1 MRLLR
6 CVSVNKV
13 ACCHGARPATPSSVG
28 GLSSQCQRCSA
39 TLQRHLPI
47 DHPLSALHP
56 PARPSHRQ
64 TARQAAARGGVWQR
78 WTARRAAQLR
88 SGARLL
94 APLVALAALAPGLTQ
109 AQSLPLDEQLAA
121 SLAALPAPLVAPR
134 PPLAQVVPAQVQR
147 WRQEAQALEHGENG
161 SPRDPAR
168 AATLYCQAA
177 QQGDAEAQF
186 SLAWM
191 LTNGRG
197 IERDDAQAAHLFHAA
212 AEQGLPQAQRI
223 AASMGTPLGAPPP
236 CLHPPAIEAPKPP
249 PLVALSATRPGRPG
263 QTGASAGAP
272 TAAQIAAAAA
282 PPLPANAP
290 TPIVNYVRLIA
301 PDYQLTPQL
310 VLAIMATES
319 NFNPNAVSPKQAQGL
334 MQLIPDTAARFKV
347 RNLMD
352 PAQNIRGGMA
362 YLRWLMAY
370 FEGDVM
376 LVAAAYNA
384 GERAVERYRGVPP
397 YAETRDYVRRILA
410 AVGTVSHPFDARI
423 TAPSPML
430 PLMRVVATGP
440 VSQRR

>member
-1 MRLLR
+1 MTRF
-6 CVSVNKV
+6 VT
-13 ACCHGARPATPSSVG
+13 ACH
-28 GLSSQCQRCSA
+28 
-39 TLQRHLPI
+39 
-47 DHPLSALHP
+47 
-56 PARPSHRQ
+56 
-64 TARQAAARGGVWQR
+64 AAARWGGWQTKR
-78 WTARRAAQLR
+78 VSRSPHGLRLAAQGVVLA
-88 SGARLL
+88 SLLTLGALSP
-94 APLVALAALAPGLTQ
+94 AQ
-109 AQSLPLDEQLAA
+109 AQTLLDEQLAA
-121 SLAALPAPLVAPR
+121 SLAALPAPLVTPR
-134 PPLAQVVPAQVQR
+134 PPLSLVVPAQVQR
-147 WRQEAQALEHGENG
+147 WRLEAQALEHGENG

-197 IERDDAQAAHLFHAA
+197 IERDDAQAAHLFQAA
-212 AEQGLPQAQRI
+212 AEQGLPQAQRM
-223 AASMGTPLGAPPP
+223 AAAIGTPLGAPPP
-236 CLHPPAIEAPKPP
+236 CLHPPAIEPPKPP
-249 PLVALSATRPGRPG
+249 PPLVVMSATRPGRPVQIG
-263 QTGASAGAP
+263 VNAGAS

-290 TPIVNYVRLIA
+290 APIVNYVRLIA

-334 MQLIPDTAARFKV
+334 MQLIPDTAARFGV
-347 RNLMD
+347 RKLMD

-423 TAPSPML
+423 TPPSPML
-430 PLMRVVATGP
+430 PLMRLAATGTA
-440 VSQRR
+440 SLRR

>member
-1 MRLLR
+1 
-6 CVSVNKV
+6 V
-13 ACCHGARPATPSSVG
+13 AGRGVAWRPW
-28 GLSSQCQRCSA
+28 
-39 TLQRHLPI
+39 
-47 DHPLSALHP
+47 
-56 PARPSHRQ
+56 PAHR
-64 TARQAAARGGVWQR
+64 AARL
-78 WTARRAAQLR
+78 AALV
-88 SGARLL
+88 SAS
-94 APLVALAALAPGLTQ
+94 LVALVALTPGRVQ
-109 AQSLPLDEQLAA
+109 AQSLQLDAQLAA
-121 SLAALPAPLVAPR
+121 SLAVLPAPLVAPR

-161 SPRDPAR
+161 YPRDPAR

-197 IERDDAQAAHLFHAA
+197 IERDDAQAAHLFQAA

-223 AASMGTPLGAPPP
+223 AASMGTPLGVPPP
-236 CLHPPAIEAPKPP
+236 CLHPPAIVAPKPL
-249 PLVALSATRPGRPG
+249 LVAAAAAMRNGRP
-263 QTGASAGAP
+263 APNAGNPAANSV
-272 TAAQIAAAAA
+272 AAQPVAAA

-290 TPIVNYVRLIA
+290 PPIVNYVRLIA

-347 RNLMD
+347 HNLMD

-397 YAETRDYVRRILA
+397 YAETREYVRRILA

-423 TAPSPML
+423 TAPSPLL
-430 PLMRVVATGP
+430 PLMRVLDPAP
-440 VSQRR
+440 APLRR